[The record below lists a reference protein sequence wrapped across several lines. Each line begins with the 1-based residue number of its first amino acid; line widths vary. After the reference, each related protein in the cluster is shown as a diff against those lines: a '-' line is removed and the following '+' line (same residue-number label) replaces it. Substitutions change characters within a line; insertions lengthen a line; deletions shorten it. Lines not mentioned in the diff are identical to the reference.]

1 MGKTLDNIDEY
12 TAGLLVQFRQTRQA
26 LVDQLVAG
34 AEAPEFVR
42 GQVRGLDRAIA
53 ISLEASKAFLTAP
66 DTDVPRLA
74 ARWRGGR

>member
-42 GQVRGLDRAIA
+42 GQVRGLDRAITIA
-53 ISLEASKAFLTAP
+53 LDASKAFLTVDA
-66 DTDVPRLA
+66 DVPRLA
-74 ARWRGGR
+74 ARMRGGR